1 MGFLFWLRF
10 PLGYLAGVVH
20 RGKRLLPPKEQATP
34 PDPIS
39 PLASSVK
46 RPEPGRRMAVEVLE
60 TATGVLFRVRGEV
73 GIAEAGALGA
83 SLSRLVASRPASL
96 TLDLSELL
104 FISSL
109 ALAVLK
115 AYRGAAVRAGA
126 RVRLAPDLHPVVR
139 EALDRAELTAL
150 FESVSPAC

>member
-1 MGFLFWLRF
+1 
-10 PLGYLAGVVH
+10 
-20 RGKRLLPPKEQATP
+20 
-34 PDPIS
+34 
-39 PLASSVK
+39 
-46 RPEPGRRMAVEVLE
+46 MAVEVLE

-83 SLSRLVASRPASL
+83 SLSRLVAGRPTTL
-96 TLDLSELL
+96 TFDLSELL